1 MDSDLLARCQ
11 SGDPQ
16 AIEALVHEHQAK
28 IYRLCL
34 SMLDDA
40 ADAEDATQE
49 SFIAALK
56 ALKGYRGDSA
66 FQTWLI
72 SIALNV
78 CRSSLRQRKRR
89 TTLGS
94 TLADPSIAG
103 ESTPTPEMQAM
114 KSESSQALWVALNK
128 LDEKHRLP
136 IYLRYYH
143 ELSTAEI
150 AKVLGINQ
158 GTVHSRLSI
167 ARSQLAGDLKRAQS
181 GSRDAR
187 SSK

>member
-1 MDSDLLARCQ
+1 M
-11 SGDPQ
+11 
-16 AIEALVHEHQAK
+16 HEHQAK

-56 ALKGYRGDSA
+56 ALKSYRGDSA

-89 TTLGS
+89 AQLGVS
-94 TLADPSIAG
+94 LADPAVAG
-103 ESTPTPEMQAM
+103 EGTPTPELQAL
-114 KSESSQALWVALNK
+114 KSESSRALWVAITK

-136 IYLRYYH
+136 IFLRYYN

-167 ARSQLAGDLKRAQS
+167 ARAQLAGDLKR

-187 SSK
+187 SKK

>member
-1 MDSDLLARCQ
+1 MQ
-11 SGDPQ
+11 
-16 AIEALVHEHQAK
+16 EHQAK

-56 ALKGYRGDSA
+56 ALKGYRGESA

-89 TTLGS
+89 TNLTS
-94 TLADPSIAG
+94 TLADPSVAG
-103 ESTPTPEMQAM
+103 EGTPTPEQHAVH
-114 KSESSQALWVALNK
+114 SEGSETLWAAINK
-128 LDEKHRLP
+128 LDEKHRIP

-143 ELSTAEI
+143 ELSTEEI
-150 AKVLGINQ
+150 ANALGINQ

-167 ARSQLAGDLKRAQS
+167 ARTQLAGDLKRSQG
-181 GSRDAR
+181 GSRPKR
-187 SSK
+187 SAK

>member
-1 MDSDLLARCQ
+1 MDSELLARCR
-11 SGDPQ
+11 SGDPE

-28 IYRLCL
+28 IFRLCL

-56 ALKGYRGDSA
+56 ALKSYRGESA

-89 TTLGS
+89 TTLTA
-94 TLADPSIAG
+94 TLADPSVSG
-103 ESTPTPEMQAM
+103 EGEPTPEQHTVH
-114 KSESSQALWVALNK
+114 SEGSKALWAAIVN
-128 LDEKHRLP
+128 LDEKHRIP

-150 AKVLGINQ
+150 ASVLGINQ

-167 ARSQLAGDLKRAQS
+167 ARTQLAGDLKRLQGGPRAK
-181 GSRDAR
+181 R
-187 SSK
+187 ST